1 MKLTLDLFTKS
12 YLDYALHLWY
22 SVVLQ
27 GGAHMKGTLEELWHG
42 NVSPQEDSRNNTP
55 EMKQLMEYMARHHD
69 DLLKS
74 MNEEQKDI
82 FERFDDCWS
91 EYASL
96 AEEAIFVYAFRLGAK
111 TMLEVMLPTA
121 ED

>member
-1 MKLTLDLFTKS
+1 MFTICYLDLCAS
-12 YLDYALHLWY
+12 LWY

-27 GGAHMKGTLEELWHG
+27 GGARMKNILGELWHG
-42 NVSPQEDSRNNTP
+42 NINPQADSRNNTP

-74 MNEEQKDI
+74 MNDEQKDI

-96 AEEAIFVYAFRLGAK
+96 AEKAIFVYAFRLGVQMTLDA
-111 TMLEVMLPTA
+111 LHGGGE
-121 ED
+121 